1 MAITNA
7 KSSHRE
13 NAPPQ
18 RVVAIIGP
26 TASGKSGLAEQIA
39 RERPCEIVSIDSA
52 LVYREMNIGTAKP
65 SLQIRQEI
73 PHHLIDIREPSQA
86 FSAAEFVSAAH
97 EAISDIHRRG
107 KLPLL
112 VGGTLLYLRALLNGL
127 APMPAASE
135 EVRDALSI
143 ELARDGL
150 ESMHRRLSTID
161 PEAAARIH
169 PNDPQRVQRALEV
182 FEITGKPMSELWRVG
197 EQYVFPYPLI
207 RVVLWLPE
215 RAKLHQ
221 RIARRLDEMF
231 ARGFVGEVAR
241 LRARGDVTAD
251 LPSMRSVG
259 YRQIWQH
266 LDGEFDEATMRE
278 RVLYAT
284 RQLAKRQMTWL
295 RQHKTAHWIE
305 ADREDLCERA
315 LKLLDVGPY

>member
-1 MAITNA
+1 MTHRANA
-7 KSSHRE
+7 Q
-13 NAPPQ
+13 PQ

-39 RERPCEIVSIDSA
+39 RTRPCEIVSIDSA

-65 SLQIRQEI
+65 SLQVRQEI

-86 FSAAEFVSAAH
+86 FSAAEFVSAAL
-97 EAISDIHRRG
+97 EAISDIHRSG

-127 APMPAASE
+127 APMPAASDD
-135 EVRDALSI
+135 VRQALSL

-150 ESMHRRLSTID
+150 DAMHRRLSTID

-169 PNDPQRVQRALEV
+169 PNDPQRIQRALEV
-182 FEITGKPMSELWRVG
+182 YEISGKPMSELWRAG

-207 RVVLWLPE
+207 RVVLWLPD

-221 RIARRLDEMF
+221 RIAQRLDEMF
-231 ARGFVGEVAR
+231 ANGFVDEVAR
-241 LRARGDVTAD
+241 LRARGDITAD

-259 YRQIWQH
+259 YRQVWQH
-266 LDGEFDEATMRE
+266 LDGEFDEGTMRE
-278 RVLYAT
+278 RALHAT

-305 ADREDLCERA
+305 ADRENLCDHA
-315 LKLLDVGPY
+315 LKLLDADPS